1 MVVKAVR
8 AFVLGSRER
17 EEKAGGAADCHSQ
30 GAGHWIVSSTIA
42 NPMSVF
48 PKYQASR
55 TSWGINALGSVV
67 CEVELNSGVVGVG
80 VSIGLR
86 QRARRSGSPPADVL
100 LTRCG
105 HAQEALPHATSLSST
120 WRASSRAR
128 TAATWS

>member
-1 MVVKAVR
+1 MASVLGGPHKLDVAPDDPKSPMVVKAVR

-100 LTRCG
+100 LTR
-105 HAQEALPHATSLSST
+105 
-120 WRASSRAR
+120 
-128 TAATWS
+128 